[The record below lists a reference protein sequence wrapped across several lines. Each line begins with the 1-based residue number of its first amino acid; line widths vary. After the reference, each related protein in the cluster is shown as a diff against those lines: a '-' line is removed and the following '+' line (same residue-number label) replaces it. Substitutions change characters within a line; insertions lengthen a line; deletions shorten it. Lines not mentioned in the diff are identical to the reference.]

1 MSEIKQAFTSRFDE
15 GVLLEMDFSQLEV
28 IGLAMLSLD
37 PVLIADLESGMDMHR
52 LRASELFNK
61 PEEEVTDHER
71 TITKKLS
78 FQLQY
83 GAGASSMARK
93 LGIKK
98 AIAQAFIDNYYGRYQ
113 RVKEWQEEV
122 IASIKGSR
130 KPTSERLPSGLP
142 RGRGEWESPTGR
154 LYVFLEQDSD
164 YGDREPSFNPPTMKN
179 YPIQGF
185 ATGDVMAVYRAM
197 VYREWLNSMFR
208 EDVLPINT
216 VHDSVMFDCVDL
228 ATAMHWKVEL
238 EILAKE
244 LVGRIRESWEHIS
257 TPLPFKI
264 ETKIGP
270 TWASMRKV

>member
-1 MSEIKQAFTSRFDE
+1 MSEIKQAFTSRFED

-37 PVLIADLESGMDMHR
+37 PVLISDLESGMDMHR

-61 PEEEVTDHER
+61 EQEEVTDAER

-83 GAGASSMARK
+83 GAGAASMSRK

-98 AIAQAFIDNYYGRYQ
+98 AIAQAFIENYYGRYT

-122 IASIKGSR
+122 IEAIKRSR
-130 KPTSERLPSGLP
+130 KPTNERLPSGLP
-142 RGRGEWESPTGR
+142 RGRGEWESATGR
-154 LYVFLEQDSD
+154 TYVFMEQDSD
-164 YGDREPSFNPPTMKN
+164 YGDGEPSFNPPTMKN

-197 VYREWLNSMFR
+197 VYREWLNSSFR
-208 EDVLPINT
+208 RLVLPINT
-216 VHDSVMFDCVDL
+216 VHDSVMFDCVNYQVAL
-228 ATAMHWKVEL
+228 EWKLEL
-238 EILAKE
+238 ELLAKE
-244 LVGRIRESWEHIS
+244 LVGRINESWDIP

-270 TWASMRKV
+270 TWSEMRKV